1 MKTTYQVGNPVRA
14 EGTAVYIRR
23 PCDDVAEAA
32 LQSGSIC
39 HILAS
44 RRMGKT
50 SFATRICAERRAA
63 GEIAALISGDLCGSP
78 AELRDVIKNWLCG
91 VSDQTGVDVAGA
103 IEELGQALNSG
114 VEIFNHFWRA
124 ISGVTAAS
132 GRSLTLFIDE
142 VDTVIWEGWLDGAF
156 FHSLRDT
163 SVGGALAN
171 VAIGLLGY
179 FPPRHLIEPARVT
192 PFNIGHQVVFQDF
205 AWDMRDDLCLPLK
218 AAGMSLESTHI
229 VADQVFEHTDG
240 HPALTIAVLNEV
252 LAYVKAQGTGN
263 IPNLRGT
270 LRNLVRNSKSTKLA
284 SETNSIY
291 AHVRRDLLPGK
302 GAPLAREALEVYREL
317 LMRDS
322 RQMLYQSRQPSHL
335 CAELYGLAKKV
346 TDLCDGDVYLRV
358 RNETVADCFD
368 LKWVEGYLDEWR
380 REARDEDMQSSAPVS
395 APVRD
400 EHLEA
405 MIALV
410 QREFVDSEI
419 GQASLRRLVDG
430 TVEVLRLGVHYR
442 FILKQR
448 QPRSTLVLQLFRGI
462 GDLGSALW
470 EREVKLLKRLS
481 RLGHPAL
488 PLVREGGV
496 LRHDDVAFVLSRYTG
511 EPLADSPEVYDYF
524 REEKLRAVR
533 EMADLFEALKF
544 IHQDGIVHRNI
555 SPRSIRC
562 EPGEEN
568 GHALRIEG
576 FEFSTMLRS
585 ITGRHGS
592 GTVLLDNGQ
601 DWLPGEKLYKAPEA
615 LLNPGSVLHD
625 KHADVFSLCMV
636 LFQLLIRRVEP
647 ERVEAVFAASTYDQ
661 RSHRD
666 LLEDCYRDLTEA
678 KGHDPLITNLLRR
691 GLSPE
696 PANRPSA
703 EEIHDALTR
712 HWRQFQA
719 YYEAAG
725 RPRLLCYSLRH
736 TAEQLRAMG
745 LFTSHE
751 DTSWGEDRIHS
762 FIEEQLRQA
771 RYICLSEMGYAPFT
785 EHPTAAHSV
794 ARYVIVCPQ
803 VQFFCQYF
811 ERRSNSG
818 ASTVV
823 HHVLRLAYTLDNR
836 WNRAPHRL
844 SKTTSMP
851 ILWELVLQTDPELKA
866 GRDGQYGTWL
876 SILREVEKAKREEW
890 ATQSIKSLTFLNNLH
905 QEQIN
910 LLRFPIRPVEAQ
922 VPDQACF
929 VLDEH
934 GYRRYA
940 MESPLRSLVFEQT
953 VRGLPSSFFENKI
966 KEVLDQ
972 NGLVRIEERSR
983 EVGVR
988 GRSMT
993 VSIEG
998 MENGVVVVNAPA
1010 RAFREGAW
1018 LEPESRRA
1026 QMSPLRRQLEAISTL
1041 NRNSALHSQLNDP
1054 QGHIFHPKDRRDV
1067 GAGLASPTPD
1077 IINRILNTE
1086 PFFAL
1091 QGPPGSGKTTVVSR
1105 CVSGLLQD
1113 DDTMRI
1119 LVTAQSHAALDNLA
1133 LRIHHHMAGEASAS
1147 GAEKHIMI
1155 RLSTAAT
1162 EERVDP
1168 VVSEV
1173 MGLDKQKD
1181 KLIQAMLSS
1190 ARRGKAQVPEDSVLA
1205 RAYEAL
1211 KLAATEGAL
1220 EVRDRVEHS
1229 ANVVF
1234 CTTAAATRNH
1244 LKLDRPQD
1252 YFDVA
1257 IVEEASKAWGTEQLM
1272 PLVISHRAIMIGDHR
1287 QLPAFGEID
1296 VERILAACQGSED
1309 ENIRAMATNAD
1320 VMRGWFNPFKRI
1332 FDLSQPPTSDEPG
1345 AGLAKSRPVD
1355 MLSTQF
1361 RMAPPIAAMISD
1373 CFYDGRLK
1381 TDPSLGSRPR
1391 RRRFDHPLLND
1402 APPLVWIDTSEGGA
1416 EYQCND
1422 RGGWMNSGEAKL
1434 IQQLLTSRIPEPKN
1448 QSAQDM
1454 LGGLAILSPFN
1465 RQKQRL
1471 QNALRQELIMLGG
1484 IVPAEK
1490 ILHTVD
1496 SFQGAEADTVIVS
1509 LTRSR
1514 KVRPDE
1520 VVSPLGLYGFLCLS
1534 QRVNVMFS
1542 RARELLVVVGNL
1554 SYFDRKWSREEDAEF
1569 APFWRDVIEHFR
1581 SSGHIIPVK
1590 DAEAA
1595 CGRRGAR

>member
-14 EGTAVYIRR
+14 GGTAVYVRR
-23 PCDDVAEAA
+23 PCDDLAEAA

-39 HILAS
+39 HIFAS

-50 SFATRICAERRAA
+50 SFATRICAERRTV
-63 GEIAALISGDLCGSP
+63 GEIAALILGDLCSSP
-78 AELRDVIKNWLCG
+78 AALRDVIRKWLRG
-91 VSDQTGVDVAGA
+91 LGGQTGVDVAGA
-103 IEELGQALNSG
+103 IENLGQDLTSG
-114 VEIFNHFWRA
+114 AEIFDYFW
-124 ISGVTAAS
+124 GVVSSVATAL
-132 GRSLTLFIDE
+132 GRPLTLFIDE
-142 VDTVIWEGWLDGAF
+142 VDTVIWEKWLDGAF
-156 FHSLRDT
+156 FHSLRDA
-163 SVGGALAN
+163 SVGGGLAN

-229 VADQVFEHTDG
+229 VADRVFEHTDG
-240 HPALTIAVLNEV
+240 HPALTIALLNEV
-252 LAYVKAQGTGN
+252 LAYVKAQGTGK

-270 LRNLVRNSKSTKLA
+270 LGNLIWNSESTKLS

-302 GAPLAREALEVYREL
+302 GTPLAREVLEIYREL

-322 RQMLYQSRQPSHL
+322 RQMLYQSLQPSHL

-346 TDLCDGDVYLRV
+346 TDPCDGEVYLRV
-358 RNETVADCFD
+358 RNETVTDCFD
-368 LKWVEGYLDEWR
+368 LPWVEGYLDEWR
-380 REARDEDMQSSAPVS
+380 RETGEESVQSSAPVF
-395 APVRD
+395 APARD

-410 QREFVDSEI
+410 QREFVESEI
-419 GQASLRRLVDG
+419 GQASQRRLVDG
-430 TVEVLRLGVHYR
+430 TEEVLRSGVHYR
-442 FILKQR
+442 FILKQA
-448 QPRSTLVLQLFRGI
+448 QPRSTLELQLFRGI

-481 RLGHPAL
+481 SLGHPAL
-488 PLVREGGV
+488 PQVREGGV

-511 EPLADSPEVYDYF
+511 GPLTDSPEAYDYF
-524 REEKLRAVR
+524 HKEKLRAVR

-562 EPGEEN
+562 EPGEED
-568 GHALRIEG
+568 GHTLRIEG

-585 ITGRHGS
+585 IIGQHDSGS
-592 GTVLLDNGQ
+592 VLLDHGQ
-601 DWLPGEKLYKAPEA
+601 DWLPVEKLYKAPEV
-615 LLNPGSVLHD
+615 LLKPDSVLHD

-647 ERVEAVFAASTYDQ
+647 ERVEAVFAASAYDQ
-661 RSHRD
+661 QRHRD
-666 LLEDCYRDLTEA
+666 LLEDCHRGLAES
-678 KGHDPLITNLLRR
+678 KGHDPLITSLLRR
-691 GLSPE
+691 GLSPD

-703 EEIHDALTR
+703 EEIHDALIQN
-712 HWRQFQA
+712 WRQFQT
-719 YYEAAG
+719 YYEATG

-745 LFTSHE
+745 LFTNRE
-751 DTSWGEDRIHS
+751 DTSWGEDRIHN

-785 EHPTAAHSV
+785 EYPTPAHSV

-811 ERRSNSG
+811 ERRRNSG

-823 HHVLRLAYTLDNR
+823 HHALRLAYTLDNR

-866 GRDGQYGTWL
+866 ERDGQYGTWL

-890 ATQSIKSLTFLNNLH
+890 ATQSIKSFTFLNSLH

-922 VPDQACF
+922 EPNQACF
-929 VLDEH
+929 VLDEDS
-934 GYRRYA
+934 YRRYA

-966 KEVLDQ
+966 REVLDQ

-988 GRSMT
+988 ARSKT
-993 VSIEG
+993 LSIES
-998 MENGVVVVNAPA
+998 MENGIVALSAAA
-1010 RAFREGAW
+1010 RDFREGAW
-1018 LEPESRRA
+1018 LEPGSRRA

-1067 GAGLASPTPD
+1067 GAGLAPPTPD

-1105 CVSGLLQD
+1105 CVGGLLQE

-1133 LRIHHHMAGEASAS
+1133 LRIHRHMAEEASAS
-1147 GAEKHIMI
+1147 GPERHIMI

-1168 VVSEV
+1168 MVSDV

-1190 ARRGKAQVPEDSVLA
+1190 ARRGKAQVPEGSILA
-1205 RAYEAL
+1205 RAYKAL

-1252 YFDVA
+1252 YFDIA

-1272 PLVISHRAIMIGDHR
+1272 PLVVSHRAIMIGDHR

-1296 VERILAACQGSED
+1296 VERILAACQASED
-1309 ENIRAMATNAD
+1309 ENIRAMAVNAE

-1332 FDLSQPPTSDEPG
+1332 FDQGESPISSEPG
-1345 AGLAKSRPVD
+1345 ASRAKSRPVD

-1361 RMAPPIAAMISD
+1361 RMAPPIAALISN

-1381 TDPSLGSRPR
+1381 TDPSVADRPR
-1391 RRRFDHPLLND
+1391 RHRFDHPLLKD
-1402 APPLVWIDTSEGGA
+1402 APPLVWIDTSGGGA
-1416 EYQCND
+1416 AYQCND
-1422 RGGWMNSGEAKL
+1422 RGGWVNSGEAQFIK
-1434 IQQLLTSRIPEPKN
+1434 QLLTSRLPESGN
-1448 QSAQDM
+1448 QSVQETLA
-1454 LGGLAILSPFN
+1454 GLAILSPFN

-1471 QNALRQELIMLGG
+1471 QNALRQETIMLGG

-1490 ILHTVD
+1490 VLHTVD

-1514 KVRPDE
+1514 KVRPNE
-1520 VVSPLGLYGFLCLS
+1520 AVSPLGLYGFLCLS
-1534 QRVNVMFS
+1534 QRVNVMLS
-1542 RARELLVVVGNL
+1542 RAREMLVVVGNL
-1554 SYFDRKWSREEDAEF
+1554 SYFGREWSREEDAEF
-1569 APFWRDVIEHFR
+1569 APFWRDVIEHFQT
-1581 SSGHIIPVK
+1581 SGRIIPVK